1 MEFKRELSLFDMVNI
16 VVGSVIGADIYIAS
30 ALTAGLIGPFSIVV
44 WMIAAVLATIIAI
57 LFAYCS
63 YYVPRVGGPY
73 AYVSKAFG
81 SFYGFLTG
89 WTLWIAEMLALPVF
103 AIAFVRY
110 LQNVVPMGRYEEILL
125 KGIFI
130 LALTAVNI
138 AGVKAAGKVNDLLTM
153 LKLIPLLILILG
165 GFAYLIRYPATFI
178 QNNTPLAP
186 LGLSQFGVALVIVF
200 WAYVGFELGTLPA
213 SEVKDPRRTIPRAI
227 IIGMAICAFFFI
239 AINFVVFGVVNWTVL
254 ATSTTPLIL
263 AGVALFG
270 MLGGS
275 VMLLGALLSVTGT
288 DESVMLGTAR
298 LSYAM
303 SLDGLFPRLFAR
315 IHPKYGTPVIAL
327 IVQGIVAFLLSIYS
341 DLTHLISFA
350 VFNLGFVFLLTSCA
364 LIVLKDKSKK
374 NLPGQT
380 ILPWIG
386 ILISLY
392 LMFSTSWLDKV
403 LGGVV
408 ILAGIPLYLF
418 FSPKQDIRHLKEEF
432 LSDEAILL
440 REVHKKTLFLA
451 NFIRILHTT
460 YHTIRRRFE

>member
-30 ALTAGLIGPFSIVV
+30 ALTAGLIGPFSIMIWV
-44 WMIAAVLATIIAI
+44 IAAILATIIAI
-57 LFAYCS
+57 IFAYCS
-63 YYVPRVGGPY
+63 YYVPQVGGPY

-81 SFYGFLTG
+81 NFYGFLAG
-89 WTLWIAEMLALPVF
+89 WSLWIAEMLALPVF

-110 LQNVVPMGRYEEILL
+110 LQNVVSMSVYEEIIL

-138 AGVKAAGKVNDLLTM
+138 AGVRAAGKVNDLLTM

-165 GFAYLIRYPATFI
+165 GFAYLIRYPGMFI
-178 QNNTPLAP
+178 QNYTPLAP
-186 LGLSQFGVALVIVF
+186 LGFSQFGAALVIVF

-213 SEVKDPRRTIPRAI
+213 AEVKDPQQTIPRAI
-227 IIGMAICAFFFI
+227 IIGMAVCAFFFI

-254 ATSTTPLIL
+254 ATNATPLIL

-275 VMLLGALLSVTGT
+275 VMLIGALLSVTGT

-303 SLDGLFPRLFAR
+303 SIDGLFPRLFAR

-350 VFNLGFVFLLTSCA
+350 IFNLGFVFLLTSCA
-364 LIVLKDKSKK
+364 LIVLKNPSKK

-392 LMFSTSWLDKV
+392 LMFSTSWLDKI
-403 LGGVV
+403 LGGMV
-408 ILAGIPLYLF
+408 ILAGIPLYLL
-418 FSPKQDIRHLKEEF
+418 FSPKQEIRHLKEEF
-432 LSDEAILL
+432 LSEESVLL
-440 REVHKKTLFLA
+440 RQMHKENLFLA
-451 NFIRILHTT
+451 NFIRILHKT
-460 YHTIRRRFE
+460 YHNIRRSFE